1 VKKTLAKV
9 NGVKMDTSSD
19 SNQSPGRG
27 GGQEKGQKEKVVSL
41 CLNLLN

>member
-9 NGVKMDTSSD
+9 DGGKMDPSSN
-19 SNQSPGRG
+19 SYQSPGRS

-41 CLNLLN
+41 CLN